1 MNQDSPAEAVRK
13 ARSGDRRALARA
25 VSAVEDDLPGAPDL
39 LRLFWAAAG
48 GARRIGLTG
57 APGAGKS
64 TLVSRLIEIIRGRG
78 ETVGVLAVDPSSP
91 FTGGA
96 ILGDRIRMQRHI
108 DDPQV
113 YVRSLAGR
121 GRLGGI
127 SAAAP
132 KAAAVLDGA
141 GFDFLIIETVGVGQA
156 EVDIMLEADTVA
168 VVVTPGWGDGIQAGK
183 AGILE
188 IGDVFAVNKADRP
201 GADKARRDLE
211 MMLDM
216 GGTGEE
222 GAWRP
227 PVVETS
233 ARSGTG
239 MEELWEALQGHA
251 AHLRAGE
258 LAARRLRRA
267 RAAVEEA
274 VREAAVRRLGIGGT
288 PGLDE
293 AAARAAAG
301 ETDPWTAAAR
311 LTG

>member
-1 MNQDSPAEAVRK
+1 MSRDSPSEAVRK
-13 ARSGDRRALARA
+13 ARAGDRRALARA
-25 VSAVEDDLPGAPDL
+25 VSAVEDGLPGASDL
-39 LRLFWAAAG
+39 LRLFWEAAG

-64 TLVSRLIEIIRGRG
+64 TLASRLIEIIRGRG
-78 ETVGVLAVDPSSP
+78 STAAVLAVDPSSP

-96 ILGDRIRMQRHI
+96 VLGDRIRMQEHI
-108 DDPQV
+108 DDPHV

-132 KAAAVLDGA
+132 KAAVVLDGA

-168 VVVTPGWGDGIQAGK
+168 VVVTPGWGDGIQASK
-183 AGILE
+183 AGLLE

-201 GADKARRDLE
+201 GAADARRDLE

-216 GGTGEE
+216 GAA

-227 PVVETS
+227 PVVETAAADGS
-233 ARSGTG
+233 G
-239 MEELWEALQGHA
+239 MEKLWEALQGHA
-251 AHLRAGE
+251 AHLREGE

-274 VREAAVRRLGIGGT
+274 VREAAVRRLGSGGT
-288 PGLDE
+288 PGLE
-293 AAARAAAG
+293 ETAARVAAG

-311 LTG
+311 LAG

>member
-1 MNQDSPAEAVRK
+1 MSRDSPSEAVRK
-13 ARSGDRRALARA
+13 ARAGDRRALARA
-25 VSAVEDDLPGAPDL
+25 VSAVEDDLPGASDL

-64 TLVSRLIEIIRGRG
+64 TLASRLIEIIRGRG
-78 ETVGVLAVDPSSP
+78 STAAVLAVDPSSP

-96 ILGDRIRMQRHI
+96 VLGDRIRMQEHI
-108 DDPQV
+108 DDPHV

-132 KAAAVLDGA
+132 KAAVVLDGA

-183 AGILE
+183 AGLLE

-201 GADKARRDLE
+201 GAADARRDLE

-216 GGTGEE
+216 GS
-222 GAWRP
+222 AVPWRP
-227 PVVETS
+227 PVVETVAADGS
-233 ARSGTG
+233 G
-239 MEELWEALQGHA
+239 MEKLWEALQGHA
-251 AHLRAGE
+251 AHLREGE

-267 RAAVEEA
+267 RAALEEA
-274 VREAAVRRLGIGGT
+274 VREAAVRRLGSGGT
-288 PGLDE
+288 PGLE
-293 AAARAAAG
+293 ETAARVAAG

-311 LTG
+311 LAG

>member
-1 MNQDSPAEAVRK
+1 MSRDSPSEAVRK
-13 ARSGDRRALARA
+13 ARAGDRRALARA
-25 VSAVEDDLPGAPDL
+25 VSAVEDGLPGASDL

-64 TLVSRLIEIIRGRG
+64 TLASRLIEIIRGRG
-78 ETVGVLAVDPSSP
+78 STAAVLAVDPSSP

-96 ILGDRIRMQRHI
+96 VLGDRIRMQEHI
-108 DDPQV
+108 DDPHV

-132 KAAAVLDGA
+132 KAAVVLDGA

-183 AGILE
+183 AGLLE

-201 GADKARRDLE
+201 GAADARRDLE

-216 GGTGEE
+216 GAA

-227 PVVETS
+227 PVVETAAADGS
-233 ARSGTG
+233 G
-239 MEELWEALQGHA
+239 MEKLWEALQGHA
-251 AHLRAGE
+251 AHLLQGE
-258 LAARRLRRA
+258 MAARRLRRA

-274 VREAAVRRLGIGGT
+274 VREAAVRRLGSGGT
-288 PGLDE
+288 PGLE
-293 AAARAAAG
+293 ETAARVAAG

-311 LTG
+311 LAG

>member
-1 MNQDSPAEAVRK
+1 MSRDSPSEAVRK
-13 ARSGDRRALARA
+13 ARAGDRRALARA
-25 VSAVEDDLPGAPDL
+25 VSAVEDDLPGASDL

-64 TLVSRLIEIIRGRG
+64 TLASRLIEIIRGRG
-78 ETVGVLAVDPSSP
+78 STAAVLAVDPSSP

-96 ILGDRIRMQRHI
+96 VLGDRIRMQEHI
-108 DDPQV
+108 DDPHV

-132 KAAAVLDGA
+132 KAAVVLDGA

-183 AGILE
+183 AGLLE

-201 GADKARRDLE
+201 GAADARRDLE

-216 GGTGEE
+216 GAA

-227 PVVETS
+227 PVVETAAADGS
-233 ARSGTG
+233 G
-239 MEELWEALQGHA
+239 MEKLWEALQGHA
-251 AHLRAGE
+251 AHLREGE

-267 RAAVEEA
+267 RASVEEA
-274 VREAAVRRLGIGGT
+274 VREAAVRRLGSGGT
-288 PGLDE
+288 PGLE
-293 AAARAAAG
+293 ETAARVAAG

-311 LTG
+311 LAG

>member
-1 MNQDSPAEAVRK
+1 MSRDSPSEAVRK
-13 ARSGDRRALARA
+13 ARAGDRRALARA
-25 VSAVEDDLPGAPDL
+25 VSAVEDDLPGASDL

-64 TLVSRLIEIIRGRG
+64 TLASRLIEIIRGRG
-78 ETVGVLAVDPSSP
+78 STAAVLAVDPSSP

-96 ILGDRIRMQRHI
+96 VLGDRIRMQEHI
-108 DDPQV
+108 DDPHV

-132 KAAAVLDGA
+132 KAAVVLDGA

-156 EVDIMLEADTVA
+156 EVDIMLEADTVT

-183 AGILE
+183 AGLLE

-201 GADKARRDLE
+201 GAADARRDLE

-216 GGTGEE
+216 GS
-222 GAWRP
+222 AVPWRP
-227 PVVETS
+227 PVVETVAADGS
-233 ARSGTG
+233 G
-239 MEELWEALQGHA
+239 MEKLWEALQGHA
-251 AHLRAGE
+251 AHLREGE

-267 RAAVEEA
+267 RAALEEA
-274 VREAAVRRLGIGGT
+274 VREAAVRRLGSGGT
-288 PGLDE
+288 PGLE
-293 AAARAAAG
+293 ETAARVAAG

-311 LTG
+311 LAG

>member
-13 ARSGDRRALARA
+13 ARAGDRRALARA
-25 VSAVEDDLPGAPDL
+25 VSAVEDGSPGAPDL
-39 LRLFWAAAG
+39 LRLFWDAAG

-64 TLVSRLIEIIRGRG
+64 TLVSRLIEIIRRRG
-78 ETVGVLAVDPSSP
+78 ETAGVLAVDPSSP

-96 ILGDRIRMQRHI
+96 ILGDRIRMQEHI

-132 KAAAVLDGA
+132 KAAVILDGA

-156 EVDIMLEADTVA
+156 EVDIMLEADTVT

-183 AGILE
+183 AGLLE

-201 GADKARRDLE
+201 GADNARRDLE

-216 GGTGEE
+216 GDAGG
-222 GAWRP
+222 WRP
-227 PVVETS
+227 PVVET
-233 ARSGTG
+233 AATDGTG
-239 MEELWEALQGHA
+239 MEKLWEALQGHA
-251 AHLRAGE
+251 AHLREGE

-274 VREAAVRRLGIGGT
+274 VREAAVRRLGSGGI
-288 PGLDE
+288 PGLE
-293 AAARAAAG
+293 ETAARVAAG

-311 LTG
+311 LAG

>member
-1 MNQDSPAEAVRK
+1 MSRVSPSEAVRK

-25 VSAVEDDLPGAPDL
+25 VSAVEDGLPGAADL
-39 LRLFWAAAG
+39 LRLFWEAAG

-64 TLVSRLIEIIRGRG
+64 TLASRLIEIIRSRG
-78 ETVGVLAVDPSSP
+78 GTVGVLAVDPSSP

-96 ILGDRIRMQRHI
+96 VLGDRIRMQEHI
-108 DDPQV
+108 DDPHV

-132 KAAAVLDGA
+132 KAAVVLDGA

-183 AGILE
+183 AGLLE

-201 GADKARRDLE
+201 GAADARRDLE

-216 GGTGEE
+216 GEAGP
-222 GAWRP
+222 WRP
-227 PVVETS
+227 PVVETV
-233 ARSGTG
+233 AADGAG
-239 MEELWEALQGHA
+239 MEKLWEALQGHA
-251 AHLRAGE
+251 DHLREGE

-274 VREAAVRRLGIGGT
+274 VREAAVRRLGSGGT
-288 PGLDE
+288 PGLE
-293 AAARAAAG
+293 ETAARAAAG
-301 ETDPWTAAAR
+301 EIDPWTAAAR